1 MIEAV
6 DAWLEGLMHGAP
18 LLIALAIAVALG
30 LRHAT
35 DPDHLVAVTSL
46 VAADD
51 GDLRAAVRLG
61 AWWGVGHAAILLAI
75 GLPLIAMKEEL
86 PEWLQTGAE
95 TAVGL
100 VIIVLAVRVL
110 VKWWRGNSDSPHP
123 PQPLRTPQQAVGIGI
138 LHGLAGTG
146 AVVLLLIAALP
157 TRAEAAAALALFAPM
172 SVVSMSL
179 CTCAFAWVLKRPA
192 LEPLYRAVLLPAF
205 GVLALAFGLWYAGL
219 TP

>member
-1 MIEAV
+1 
-6 DAWLEGLMHGAP
+6 
-18 LLIALAIAVALG
+18 
-30 LRHAT
+30 
-35 DPDHLVAVTSL
+35 

-86 PEWLQTGAE
+86 PEWLQRGAE

-100 VIIVLAVRVL
+100 IIIVLAVRVL
-110 VKWWRGNSDSPHP
+110 VTWRRP
-123 PQPLRTPQQAVGIGI
+123 PREHQPLRSPQQAVGIGV

-157 TRAEAAAALALFAPM
+157 SRAEAAAALALFAPM
-172 SVVSMSL
+172 SVVSMAL
-179 CTCAFAWVLKRPA
+179 CTCAFAWVLKRPG